1 MDEDHHFIIEEIMEE
16 QKVQSGKKVAFG
28 VFGFILGF
36 IVLLI
41 ILKLV
46 LGF

>member
-1 MDEDHHFIIEEIMEE
+1 LHSLFYYEENMEE
-16 QKVQSGKKVAFG
+16 QKVQSGKKVALG
-28 VFGFILGF
+28 IFGFVVGF

>member
-1 MDEDHHFIIEEIMEE
+1 MEE
-16 QKVQSGKKVAFG
+16 QKVQSGKKVALG
-28 VFGFILGF
+28 IFGFVVGF

>member
-1 MDEDHHFIIEEIMEE
+1 MEE
-16 QKVQSGKKVAFG
+16 QKVQSGTKVAFG
-28 VFGFILGF
+28 IVGFVVGFIA
-36 IVLLI
+36 LLI